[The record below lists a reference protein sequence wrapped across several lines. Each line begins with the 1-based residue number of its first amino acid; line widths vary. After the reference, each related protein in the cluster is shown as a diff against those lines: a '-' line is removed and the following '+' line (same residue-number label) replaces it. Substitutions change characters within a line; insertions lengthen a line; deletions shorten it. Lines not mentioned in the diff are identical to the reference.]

1 MTSQTL
7 KDDIVK
13 INGFTFENLKI
24 AGWENVYKI
33 TNEKKKLLA
42 VIAIHNTKLGTAL
55 GGTRIRNYSSFEEG
69 LEDVLRLSEG
79 MTYKSAISEVGFGG
93 GKSVIFLKDEKDKTE
108 DLLEAYGEA
117 VNILNGKYICAEDMG
132 CTTKDVMVIKR
143 KTKFIVGLPHEK
155 SSGDPGRFTAWGII
169 KGMQATLKKLYGTDD
184 FTNRK
189 IAIQGLGN
197 VGEFLIDQLF
207 FLGADLIITDINNEK
222 LQKLSRIYSAKAVK
236 PDEIYS
242 QECDIFSPC
251 AMGGILNEKT
261 INQLRCK
268 SVCGSAN
275 NQLLKRE
282 DGDLLKAKNIL
293 YSPDFVINAGGL
305 INVSIELE
313 KNGYCAKRSKAKI
326 DKIYD
331 EILKIYEISE
341 KNGISTNDAAIKLAL
356 NKIESGIGIKQDK
369 LYFHHSG

>member
-7 KDDIVK
+7 KDDMVK

-24 AGWENVYKI
+24 AGWENVYKV
-33 TNEKKKLLA
+33 TNEKKNLLA

-313 KNGYCAKRSKAKI
+313 KNGYSAKKSKAKI

-341 KNGISTNDAAIKLAL
+341 KNSISTNDAAIKLAL

>member
-24 AGWENVYKI
+24 AGWENVYKV
-33 TNEKKKLLA
+33 TNEKKNLLA

-282 DGDLLKAKNIL
+282 DADLLKAKNIL